1 MNTENNSFSNP
12 ASNNNPAPFQVNLDD
27 FNISEDSFK
36 PMTKGLGF
44 HHEQKRPAFKAAPK
58 EVKPFGTTAK
68 TQPKATTL
76 LRPMS
81 AQNEAAATAHVPS
94 GLEAFYG
101 TKGSTGPQTN
111 MLDKKMEDLADK
123 LVETKTQFKTASGG
137 TQFFAWAID
146 VLVIAS
152 FVAVTGALLV
162 FASGIQFEML
172 ARLISEQDLIAFT
185 AAIFSIYYLLYFTIL
200 DLSAS
205 PGKTIMGLRLLKT
218 DNSNVSVKNTFT
230 RALVS
235 LLSVVA
241 LFLPML
247 LDFQGRLSDT
257 KVVK

>member
-1 MNTENNSFSNP
+1 MNTSDHSFSNQ
-12 ASNNNPAPFQVNLDD
+12 STNNPAPFEVNLDD

-44 HHEQKRPAFKAAPK
+44 HHEQNRPAFKATPK
-58 EVKPFGTTAK
+58 EVKPFGVTAK
-68 TQPKATTL
+68 SQPKTSSL
-76 LRPMS
+76 LKPMS
-81 AQNEAAATAHVPS
+81 EKNEATASAHVPT

-101 TKGSTGPQTN
+101 TKGSTGSQTN
-111 MLDKKMEDLADK
+111 MLDKKMEALADK
-123 LVETKTQFKTASGG
+123 LVETKTQFKTASASI
-137 TQFFAWAID
+137 QFLAWAID
-146 VLVIAS
+146 VLVVAS
-152 FVAVTGALLV
+152 FVATTGALLV
-162 FASGIQFEML
+162 FASGIQFEMFS
-172 ARLISEQDLIAFT
+172 RLISRQDLIAFS

-205 PGKTIMGLRLLKT
+205 PGKTIMGIRLLKT
-218 DNSNVSVKNTFT
+218 DNKNVSVKNTFA

>member
-1 MNTENNSFSNP
+1 MNTENHSFSNP
-12 ASNNNPAPFQVNLDD
+12 TSNNPAAFQINLDD
-27 FNISEDSFK
+27 FTISEESFK

-44 HHEQKRPAFKAAPK
+44 HHEQKRSAFKTAPK
-58 EVKPFGTTAK
+58 EVKPFGVTAK
-68 TQPKATTL
+68 TQPKASSL

-81 AQNEAAATAHVPS
+81 VQNEAAASTHMPS

-101 TKGSTGPQTN
+101 TKGTSGPQTN
-111 MLDKKMEDLADK
+111 MLDKKMEELSDK
-123 LVETKTQFKTASGG
+123 LVETKTQYKTASGAN
-137 TQFFAWAID
+137 QLIAWIID
-146 VLVIAS
+146 VLVVAS

-162 FASGIQFEML
+162 FASGIQFEMFS
-172 ARLISEQDLIAFT
+172 RLISKQDLIAFT

-205 PGKTIMGLRLLKT
+205 PGKTIMGVRLLKT
-218 DNSNVSVKNTFT
+218 DNTNVSVKNTFT
-230 RALVS
+230 RALIS
-235 LLSVVA
+235 LLSAVA

>member
-1 MNTENNSFSNP
+1 MNQDTHSFSTPKNIP
-12 ASNNNPAPFQVNLDD
+12 PVQVNLDE

-44 HHEQKRPAFKAAPK
+44 HHEQKRSSFKPAPK
-58 EVKPFGTTAK
+58 EVKPFGVAR
-68 TQPKATTL
+68 TQPKA
-76 LRPMS
+76 
-81 AQNEAAATAHVPS
+81 ATILNSLSTKNTATVSQHMPT

-101 TKGSTGPQTN
+101 AKGNPGNQVQQNTEKKIELFEEVKESKITFKAASTT
-111 MLDKKMEDLADK
+111 
-123 LVETKTQFKTASGG
+123 

-146 VLVIAS
+146 LLVIAS

-162 FASGIQFEML
+162 LASGIQFQMF
-172 ARLISEQDLIAFT
+172 ARLISNQDLAIFT
-185 AAIFSIYYLLYFTIL
+185 ASIFSIYYLLYFTIL

-205 PGKTIMGLRLLKT
+205 PGKTIMGIRLLKT
-218 DNSNVSVKNTFT
+218 DNSNVGVKDTFT

-235 LLSVVA
+235 LLSSIA
-241 LFLPML
+241 LFLPTL

>member
-1 MNTENNSFSNP
+1 MNTENHSFSSPQN
-12 ASNNNPAPFQVNLDD
+12 AAPLQVNLDE

-44 HHEQKRPAFKAAPK
+44 HQEQKRTSFKPAPK
-58 EVKPFGTTAK
+58 EVKPFGTARTNTKTAS
-68 TQPKATTL
+68 L
-76 LRPMS
+76 LSPLS
-81 AQNEAAATAHVPS
+81 GQAGTAVQNQMPS

-101 TKGSTGPQTN
+101 TKGSTGSQTN
-111 MLDKKMEDLADK
+111 ILEKKIERGEEK
-123 LVETKTQFKTASGG
+123 VETKITYKTASAV
-137 TQFFAWAID
+137 TQFFAWAVD
-146 VLVIAS
+146 VLVVAS

-162 FASGIQFEML
+162 FASGIQFQMF
-172 ARLISEQDLIAFT
+172 ARLISNQDLIAFT
-185 AAIFSIYYLLYFTIL
+185 TAIFSIYYLLYFTIL

-205 PGKTIMGLRLLKT
+205 PGKTIMGIRLLKT
-218 DNSNVSVKNTFT
+218 DNSNVSVKNTFI

-235 LLSVVA
+235 LLSSVA